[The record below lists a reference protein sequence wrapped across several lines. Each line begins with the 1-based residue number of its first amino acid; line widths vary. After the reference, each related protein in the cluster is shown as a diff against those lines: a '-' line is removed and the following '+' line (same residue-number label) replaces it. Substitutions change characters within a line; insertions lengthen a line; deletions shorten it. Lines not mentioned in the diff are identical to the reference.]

1 MKDNV
6 NSAIDFCCTSIS
18 VNMDYAAKLHRDSNN
33 CGPSVCKS
41 VGDFEGGRL
50 GYFADDDNTIE
61 LPRLK
66 ADHKKDAVYLDVK
79 SDFQLFDGN
88 RAHWVEPFEGERL
101 SFVFFCVSKYW
112 KAKRDVLAQLEARG
126 FALPTSEWL
135 SHSESLLSQPRGYG
149 SHQLPRMASLADMF
163 GQPPPPRGR

>member
-1 MKDNV
+1 MRLVNRWMKDNV
-6 NSAIDFCCTSIS
+6 KSETDFCCTSIS

-33 CGPSVCKS
+33 CGPSVCKA

-66 ADHKKDAVYLDVK
+66 ADHKKDAVYLDVQ

-101 SFVFFCVSKYW
+101 SFVFFCVSKY
-112 KAKRDVLAQLEARG
+112 
-126 FALPTSEWL
+126 
-135 SHSESLLSQPRGYG
+135 
-149 SHQLPRMASLADMF
+149 
-163 GQPPPPRGR
+163 